1 MSTEGQYCSCG
12 CRPTRGC
19 RHSGRGDPKAQGD
32 ESRDRV
38 AASWPSQRLHPPS
51 LSLSLS
57 LSLSASLD
65 LEVSTHHC
73 ALPRQHGLQ
82 EEFSK
87 NYTFVP
93 PRGARAFFVLPHEKG
108 HWTRPGAKV
117 DHGPLQLPFR
127 KRPTSAFVPSAKQQ
141 TPEPRPERGKVAR
154 RATPCYPELDEQ
166 GSGPG
171 PGPPRIPR
179 ARCLGFLNEI

>member
-1 MSTEGQYCSCG
+1 MSTEGQYCSWG

-51 LSLSLS
+51 LSLSLT
-57 LSLSASLD
+57 LSASLD

-141 TPEPRPERGKVAR
+141 TPADTRAKLQGRAIRDPRQGKVAR
-154 RATPCYPELDEQ
+154 RAT
-166 GSGPG
+166 S
-171 PGPPRIPR
+171 
-179 ARCLGFLNEI
+179 

>member
-1 MSTEGQYCSCG
+1 MQLGMSTDSRVSTLGARGSQSTG
-12 CRPTRGC
+12 RRKPRPRGC
-19 RHSGRGDPKAQGD
+19 ILAQP
-32 ESRDRV
+32 
-38 AASWPSQRLHPPS
+38 ALASPLA
-51 LSLSLS
+51 LSLSLT
-57 LSLSASLD
+57 LSASLD

-141 TPEPRPERGKVAR
+141 TPADTGSPSHVLSGARWLAEPRP
-154 RATPCYPELDEQ
+154 ATP
-166 GSGPG
+166 S
-171 PGPPRIPR
+171 
-179 ARCLGFLNEI
+179 